1 VGAIVGALAGAS
13 VGTSGIATEWL
24 SGICEWPRS
33 LKVLGQAAERL
44 AEQKLEAGAL
54 GLIKYF
60 WPGLVPRN
68 LAFLLM
74 VLDHEFRRLAP
85 PY

>member
-1 VGAIVGALAGAS
+1 
-13 VGTSGIATEWL
+13 VGTNGIPSEWL

-33 LKVLGQAAERL
+33 LKVLDLAAERL
-44 AEQKLEAGAL
+44 AEQKRAASSFGP
-54 GLIKYF
+54 IKYF

-68 LAFLLM
+68 LAFLLI
-74 VLDHEFRRLAP
+74 VLAHGFRRLAP